1 MWNLPGPGSEAVA
14 LTLAGGLDHWSTR
27 EAQEVSDFIL
37 FLLV

>member
-1 MWNLPGPGSEAVA
+1 MQNLPGPGIEPTA
-14 LTLAGGLDHWSTR
+14 LTAGLSTAGPR